1 VLKEKGMTA
10 YSDPSKIYTLE
21 HPESWL
27 PLTQEGSPHVSFASL
42 TTGGYLKVEAY
53 QIEQPAV
60 AEMRPERILEAL
72 VACERRTWPDIGN
85 PRIARGIRNG
95 AGSAYV
101 TYTRKEAPSS
111 KDTTDFGHIRAW
123 VFTRDQMQVRCLYR
137 CRSHDAGTDDDE
149 LNAII
154 NSLVIETSQPLSAE
168 QFTSYYYNVLKR
180 RRPQMTDVRPRDLT
194 LKLADGQTVLLEHL
208 FNHYRQEP
216 GRIDELIDSH
226 INLLDFCGDDVP
238 DLSNFKSVKPLLF
251 PKVFRATSSQV
262 PSHRIPLWPGLV
274 LGAVVQG
281 SVFHYGV
288 NADRLRSWGYSSL
301 MELNDLLTDNLYAI
315 PPVIPRGL
323 KNDDGET
330 LAISYVDHP
339 FCASF
344 VLYDDFY
351 ETTAQN
357 LGASEFLVGLPDPSC
372 VSCFRCDD
380 PRFVV
385 QHTALLRWDY
395 HRSVER
401 LTDVIYLVTGPET
414 RDVKPYDVL
423 HSCVKS

>member
-1 VLKEKGMTA
+1 MTA
-10 YSDPSKIYTLE
+10 YTDSSKIYSLE
-21 HPESWL
+21 YPEGWL

-42 TTGGYLKVEAY
+42 TTGGYLKIEAF
-53 QIEQPAV
+53 QIEHSAV
-60 AEMRPERILEAL
+60 AEMRPERLLQAL
-72 VACERRTWPDIGN
+72 LACERRVHPEIGE
-85 PRIARGIRNG
+85 PRIAVSIRNG
-95 AGSAYV
+95 AACAYV
-101 TYTRKEAPSS
+101 TYTRQEAASG
-111 KDTTDFGHIRAW
+111 KNTHDFGHVRAW
-123 VFTRDQMQVRCLYR
+123 AFTRDQMQVRCLYR
-137 CRSHDAGTDDDE
+137 CRNHDAGTDDDE

-154 NSLVIETSQPLSAE
+154 NTLVIETAQPLGADK
-168 QFTSYYYNVLKR
+168 FAAYYYNVLKR
-180 RRPQMTDVRPRDLT
+180 HRPGMITEPPRNLT
-194 LKLADGQTVLLEHL
+194 LTLNDGQTVLLEHL

-216 GRIDELIDSH
+216 DKIDELIDSH

-238 DLSNFKSVKPLLF
+238 DLSNFEAVKPLLF
-251 PKVFRATSSQV
+251 PKLFRAASSQL
-262 PSHRIPLWPGLV
+262 PAHRSKLWPGLL

-288 NADRLRSWGYSSL
+288 NAERLRSWGFSTLADLDDVL
-301 MELNDLLTDNLYAI
+301 MNNLYAL
-315 PPVIPRGL
+315 PPVTPRGL
-323 KNDDGET
+323 KNDDGDT

-357 LGASEFLVGLPDPSC
+357 LGAEEFLVGLPDPSC
-372 VSCFRCDD
+372 VSCYRADD

-401 LTDVIYLVTGPET
+401 LTDVVYLVTGPKL

-423 HSCVKS
+423 HACVKA